1 MIQRPTFSLLLPV
14 AGMADI
20 RHLLAGATFLGL
32 LLIANGVYII
42 VSGRVGPNW
51 GKRPESGKVLSRTGR
66 LSVASPYVVF
76 GAAILVV
83 VFARGRL

>member
-1 MIQRPTFSLLLPV
+1 MLPV

-20 RHLLAGATFLGL
+20 RHVLAGATFLGL
-32 LLIANGVYII
+32 LLIANGVYIV
-42 VSGRVGPNW
+42 VSGRVAPNW
-51 GKRPESGKVLSRTGR
+51 GKRPESGKVLSRTAR
-66 LSVASPYVVF
+66 IFVASPYMIF